1 MRAEDHLAAARRI
14 EASLQR
20 CEPDD
25 HEMRIEGAMLAG
37 SHRLNAL
44 LHRNAITPHPT
55 DLMHTYLLTVNE
67 FDRLALAEPAAMA
80 ALRQIEKLRPAWVRG
95 NHPGGREAG
104 AQALELLGTIQARC
118 AAQEP
123 GQ

>member
-1 MRAEDHLAAARRI
+1 MLPEDHLAAARRI
-14 EASLQR
+14 EASMQR

-25 HEMRIEGAMLAG
+25 HEMLIEGAMLAG

-44 LHRNAITPHPT
+44 LHQLGTTPPQG
-55 DLMHTYLLTVNE
+55 DVMHTYLLTVNE
-67 FDRLALAEPAAMA
+67 FDRLHLAEPAAME

-104 AQALELLGTIQARC
+104 ARAGALLEAIRQRC
-118 AAQEP
+118 GVTP
-123 GQ
+123 

>member
-44 LHRNAITPHPT
+44 LHRSAITPDET
-55 DLMHTYLLTVNE
+55 DLMHSYLLTVNE
-67 FDRLALAEPAAMA
+67 FDRLSLAEPAAMA
-80 ALRQIEKLRPAWVRG
+80 ALREIEKLRPAWVRG
-95 NHPGGREAG
+95 NHPGGRAAG
-104 AQALELLGTIQARC
+104 TRAVELLASIQARC
-118 AAQEP
+118 AAQEA